1 NLEEIEVSQG
11 NTNYTSQDG
20 VLYNY
25 DKSKL
30 IWYPAKRPATDFSIP
45 DSVNMIIYNA
55 FANATN
61 LKNVN
66 LTSNINTIQS
76 CFSGCELTSINH
88 ITTREEYINWD
99 TSIKSVFQNN
109 LNIFEQQPF
118 LKSLVEQEVQYA
130 VDNYIQEGMNDYQK
144 IKALYNYATNKVS
157 YITSGSTSDLKNHC
171 ISSIFLGDST
181 VCEGY
186 TLGMALLLDK
196 VGITNCPVSGGNHAW
211 NLVYLND
218 TWLQID
224 ATWDDEGD
232 MLVPPIS

>member
-1 NLEEIEVSQG
+1 
-11 NTNYTSQDG
+11 
-20 VLYNY
+20 
-25 DKSKL
+25 
-30 IWYPAKRPATDFSIP
+30 
-45 DSVNMIIYNA
+45 M
-55 FANATN
+55 
-61 LKNVN
+61 
-66 LTSNINTIQS
+66 
-76 CFSGCELTSINH
+76 
-88 ITTREEYINWD
+88 
-99 TSIKSVFQNN
+99 
-109 LNIFEQQPF
+109 
-118 LKSLVEQEVQYA
+118 
-130 VDNYIQEGMNDYQK
+130 DNYIQEGMNDYQK

-232 MLVPPIS
+232 MAGTTYFLRTTDEYKELGHPSYKSLCNSNFTDYSFGTDKSVYSKNLPKCDATIGDINKDKILNQQDLYSMQNEIRAYAMYWQDGYYNVMADMNRDGEINSDDYNLLNDLVY